1 MKKIKISILG
11 STGSIGT
18 TTLDIIKKKYSH
30 FQVNILSANKNYSK
44 IIQIIKEFKPKIFII
59 NNYKI
64 YKKIKKKY
72 SKNKKL
78 KIYNNFNFSNLEKRK
93 NDITISSI
101 SGIAGLLPT
110 LIFTKNSK
118 KILLANKESI
128 ICGWPLIV
136 KVAKKHKTEI
146 IPVDSEHFS
155 IFELIKNENKQLID
169 KIYLTASG
177 GPFVKVKKK
186 LSNIK
191 PQEAIKHPNWKM
203 GKNISINSSNLMN
216 KIFEIIEAKKI
227 FDLPYNKFDIII
239 HPQSLI
245 HGMIKY
251 KNGLMKLL
259 YHTPNMAIPLSNAI
273 FNNKIMISDL
283 GIKEK
288 ISDLKNLEF
297 SKPKPN
303 QFPSIGIL
311 QHLSKNLYSTPIII
325 NGANEI
331 LVELFLQKKI
341 KYNQITQCLFA
352 LLKDKKYKKYAI
364 QVPKN
369 LNDIIKI
376 DKWSREFVKNRY
388 GV

>member
-1 MKKIKISILG
+1 
-11 STGSIGT
+11 
-18 TTLDIIKKKYSH
+18 
-30 FQVNILSANKNYSK
+30 
-44 IIQIIKEFKPKIFII
+44 
-59 NNYKI
+59 
-64 YKKIKKKY
+64 
-72 SKNKKL
+72 
-78 KIYNNFNFSNLEKRK
+78 
-93 NDITISSI
+93 
-101 SGIAGLLPT
+101 
-110 LIFTKNSK
+110 
-118 KILLANKESI
+118 
-128 ICGWPLIV
+128 
-136 KVAKKHKTEI
+136 
-146 IPVDSEHFS
+146 
-155 IFELIKNENKQLID
+155 
-169 KIYLTASG
+169 
-177 GPFVKVKKK
+177 
-186 LSNIK
+186 
-191 PQEAIKHPNWKM
+191 M

-259 YHTPNMAIPLSNAI
+259 YHSPDMAIPLSNAI
-273 FNNKIMISDL
+273 FNNKILISDL
-283 GIKEK
+283 GIKDK
-288 ISDLKNLEF
+288 ISELKNLEF

-376 DKWSREFVKNRY
+376 DKWSREFVMNRY
-388 GV
+388 GVK